1 MIFFNRI
8 WEKKFGRNANHK
20 KMEAQK
26 SATALSHKR
35 GHTSTSVGPNTIVY
49 RNLPPAQ
56 GPPGPTRPPPRGRSV
71 PQQLQPV
78 DAGWSGRSNNAVGV
92 NILRTAVTKAGRK
105 DDKPLHPSWEAKR
118 KLKEK
123 EGGGI
128 VPSQGTKIKF
138 T

>member
-1 MIFFNRI
+1 
-8 WEKKFGRNANHK
+8 
-20 KMEAQK
+20 
-26 SATALSHKR
+26 
-35 GHTSTSVGPNTIVY
+35 VY

-78 DAGWSGRSNNAVGV
+78 DAGWSGRSNNGVGA
-92 NILRTAVTKAGRK
+92 NILKNRK

-118 KLKEK
+118 RLKEK

-138 T
+138 A

>member
-1 MIFFNRI
+1 MIFCNRI

-20 KMEAQK
+20 KKEAQEN
-26 SATALSHKR
+26 AVALTRKR
-35 GHTSTSVGPNTIVY
+35 GHTSTSVGHNTIVH

-56 GPPGPTRPPPRGRSV
+56 GPPGPTRLPPRSV

-92 NILRTAVTKAGRK
+92 SILKTAVTKAGRK

-138 T
+138 A